1 MSMQSIIAKNYLP
14 YTGSA
19 GFISGKEPSVLPEHL
34 IQLFGDWSVWRCLVL
49 RGAGFAASGVLK
61 LAAPECAMA
70 ADNLIKAQDE
80 REEACQKVLHNLR
93 AELDALRLQQ
103 PEDQTDKRALLN
115 KALRDV
121 KRGRLVDTSGFSTS
135 TQEALNGLCKVDS
148 LLEPARQT
156 FRERFEEVAANS
168 LKELVITASSESFRE
183 AVLWQNRRAVHSG
196 LDALLREA
204 AEKKQRGTK
213 QRQHEELVASYLQRY
228 SVKNDTIGFFGP
240 VGWARF
246 VEDRDWI
253 VCRPGNHLL
262 QKREVYF
269 EGWAIDKVAEKLA
282 QNEALRPW
290 AIPRLMPFLHLD
302 GINLYIPFQKPLRIT
317 AQQAAILQ
325 ACDGEQTAEQLAD
338 NLLQTRTLGF
348 INREEIYNLLETLNN
363 KGLIAWTIE
372 LPLVLCPDQRL
383 RRIVEG
389 ITDNKLQQPIL
400 EILDELEAGRAAVA
414 RAAGDSEGL
423 NCALGNLDEIFA
435 RITGSAPLKP
445 GGEGKTYSS
454 RTLVYEDCR
463 RDVEAEIGTEF
474 LKSLGE
480 PLSLLLT
487 SARWLTYQFAARMR
501 KIFKQLYEDLAH
513 KSGLTTIE
521 AVNFWYNLVPILF
534 EGKQSPVEP
543 IVPILQQH
551 WANILKLPEEDCSR
565 LHYTSEELREQVS
578 AAFSAPAPGWA
589 SARYHS
595 PDVMIAAADLAAV
608 ERGDYQLVL
617 GEIHLGINTA
627 AANLFVEQHPSPED
641 YQKFYQADFPEPRVI
656 AIVPKSWP
664 QATTRTQTLIFNPQD
679 HLLMVTQDSL
689 GAPKSQA
696 LNIGSLLI
704 EQQGDGLLIRTR
716 DGRLCFDLIE
726 AFGDVLSMLVV
737 NSFKLLR
744 PQNHTPR
751 ITFDRLVVSRESWNF
766 TTEDAYFAW
775 EKTEIERFIEARRWR
790 LEKAMPRFIF
800 YKSPI
805 EAKPSYVD
813 FDSPIGVEMFARSI
827 RRLAD
832 NGDPDSTISAS
843 EMLPGPEQ
851 NWLRDHTG
859 EAFTSELRIIVVDPA
874 GKSQTSEKSAIV

>member
-1 MSMQSIIAKNYLP
+1 MQPLIAKNDLQDNRLGDFANAKAP
-14 YTGSA
+14 SA
-19 GFISGKEPSVLPEHL
+19 LPEHL
-34 IQLFGDWSVWRCLVL
+34 IQLFGEWRVWRCVVL
-49 RGAGFAASGVLK
+49 RGAGFAASQVLK
-61 LAAPECAMA
+61 LAAPECARA
-70 ADNLIKAQDE
+70 ADNLIKAQEE
-80 REEACQKVLHNLR
+80 REDSCQQLLQNLR
-93 AELDALRLQQ
+93 VELDTVRLQQ
-103 PEDQTDKRALLN
+103 PADETARRALLN

-121 KRGRLVDTSGFSTS
+121 KRGKLPKLSGFSAN
-135 TQEALNGLCKVDS
+135 TQDALSRLCKADL
-148 LLEPARQT
+148 LLEPARKT
-156 FRERFEEVAANS
+156 FRQRFAEGSANT
-168 LKELVITASSESFRE
+168 LKELVATAASEPFRE

-204 AEKKQRGTK
+204 ADKQQRGSK

-228 SVKNDTIGFFGP
+228 TVKNDTIGFFGP

-246 VEDRDWI
+246 VDDEELI
-253 VCRPGNHLL
+253 VCRPGSRFV

-269 EGWAIDKVAEKLA
+269 EGWAIDKVAETLA

-290 AIPRLMPFLHLD
+290 AVPRLMPFLHLD
-302 GINLYIPFQKPLRIT
+302 GVRLYIPLQKPLPIT
-317 AQQAAILQ
+317 AQQSAVLQ

-338 NLLQTRTLGF
+338 RLLQNHALGF
-348 INREEIYNLLETLNN
+348 RRREEIYHLLEALNG

-372 LPLVLCPDQRL
+372 VPLVLRPDQRL
-383 RRIVEG
+383 RRIIEG
-389 ITDNKLQQPIL
+389 ITDHKLRQPIL

-414 RAAGDSEGL
+414 GAAGDCESL
-423 NCALGNLDEIFA
+423 NRALGNLDEIFT
-435 RITGSAPLKP
+435 RVTGSAPLKP

-463 RDVEAEIGTEF
+463 RDIEVEIGTEF
-474 LKSLGE
+474 LRALGE

-487 SARWLTYQFAARMR
+487 SARWLTYELAARMR
-501 KIFKQLYEDLAH
+501 KIFKQLYENLAH
-513 KSGLTTIE
+513 KSGSATIE

-534 EGKQSPVEP
+534 EGKQSPVDP
-543 IVPILQQH
+543 LVPILQQR
-551 WANILKLPEEDCSR
+551 WADILELPQADCRR
-565 LHYTSEELREQVS
+565 LHYHSEELRERVA
-578 AAFSAPAPGWA
+578 AAFAAPAPGWA

-595 PDVMIAAADLAAV
+595 PDVMIAAADLAAL

-627 AANLFVEQHPSPED
+627 AANLFVAQHSSPED
-641 YQKFYQADFPEPRVI
+641 FQKFYAADFPEPRVI

-664 QATTRTQTLIFNPQD
+664 QATTRTQTLIANPQD
-679 HLLMVTQDSL
+679 YLLMVTQDSL

-696 LNIGSLLI
+696 LNIGSLVI
-704 EQQGDGLLIRTR
+704 EPEGDGLVIRTR
-716 DGRLCFDLIE
+716 DGRLNFDLIE

-744 PQNHTPR
+744 PQSHTPR

-766 TTEDAYFAW
+766 TPEDAYFAW
-775 EKTEIERFIEARRWR
+775 EKTDLERFIEARRWR

-813 FDSPIGVEMFARSI
+813 FDSPIGLEMFARSI

-832 NGDPDSTISAS
+832 KGASNSTISAS
-843 EMLPGPEQ
+843 EMLPGAEQ
-851 NWLRDHTG
+851 NWLRDHKGTT
-859 EAFTSELRIIVVDPA
+859 FTSELRIIAVDPA
-874 GKSQTSEKSAIV
+874 RKFPSSEKCAIV